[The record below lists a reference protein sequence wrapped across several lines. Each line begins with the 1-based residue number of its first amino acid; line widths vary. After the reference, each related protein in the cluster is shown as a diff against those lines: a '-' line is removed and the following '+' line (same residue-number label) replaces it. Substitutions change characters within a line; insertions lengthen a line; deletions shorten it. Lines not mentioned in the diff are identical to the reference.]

1 MRNYLDFEKPISD
14 LEEQIEKLRPN
25 ALSDSSI
32 QKKIETLE
40 EEIEQLR
47 TKIYNTLS
55 PIQRMQLARH
65 ANRPNTSDYIAFLI
79 KDFVELHGDRNF
91 ADDHSIIGG
100 MGKLKR
106 TPVMIIGHEK
116 GKAVRDRVYRN
127 FGMPHPEGY
136 RKSLRLMKLAEKFK
150 RPIITLIDTPGA
162 YPGVGAEER
171 GQSEAIARNLLSMME
186 LSVPI
191 VSVVIGEGGS
201 GGALA
206 LGISDRILMLEHSI
220 YSVISPE
227 GCAAILWNDPT
238 KVEEAADSLKMT
250 SSDLLSLGVIDKI
263 IPEPPG
269 GAHRDPHG
277 TAEQVEEALLSQLA
291 ELQEISTQE
300 LLRKRFLKFKNIGV
314 LHEPRP

>member
-40 EEIEQLR
+40 KEVEQRR
-47 TKIYNTLS
+47 TEIYNTLT
-55 PIQRMQLARH
+55 PAQRMQLARH
-65 ANRPNTSDYIAFLI
+65 AHRPNTSDYIAFLI
-79 KDFVELHGDRNF
+79 KDFVELHGDRHF

-100 MGKLKR
+100 TGKLKKK
-106 TPVMIIGHEK
+106 PVMIIGHEK

-136 RKSLRLMKLAEKFK
+136 RKSLRLMKLAEKFN
-150 RPIITLIDTPGA
+150 RPVITLIDTPGA

-250 SSDLLSLGVIDKI
+250 SRDLLSLGIIDKI

-277 TAEQVEEALLSQLA
+277 TAEQVEEVLLSQLA
-291 ELQEISTQE
+291 ELQEIPTQE

-314 LHEPRP
+314 LNEPRH